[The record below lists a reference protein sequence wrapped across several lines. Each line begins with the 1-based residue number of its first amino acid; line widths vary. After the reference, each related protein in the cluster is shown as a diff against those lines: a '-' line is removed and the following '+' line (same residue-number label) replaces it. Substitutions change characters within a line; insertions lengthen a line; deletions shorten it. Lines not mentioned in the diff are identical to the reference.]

1 MMYEKKF
8 EYALFAAGF
17 LIIGSIIFNYLG
29 IFFIMLFNIP
39 EEETAFLTS
48 QALGTGLSIGL
59 MSFFVGIFLAIAI
72 LIISRRSEGKKIF
85 SVKKDP
91 LIGVIGI
98 GLGAVGS
105 ISMLVGVLVSILYSH
120 GYIPTIMWPAL
131 GIFGITAN
139 LFEEREFSGLML
151 IIESLCLSLIVISPL
166 LGIVYLGNVLEYA
179 LLCFGVILS
188 MLGGILIF
196 LGEFL
201 KRLK

>member
-91 LIGVIGI
+91 LVGVIGI

-105 ISMLVGVLVSILYSH
+105 FSMLLGVIAAILYSH
-120 GYIPTIMWPAL
+120 GYLPTIMWPAL
-131 GIFGITAN
+131 GIFGVVAYF
-139 LFEEREFSGLML
+139 FEEKELSGLML
-151 IIESLCLSLIVISPL
+151 ITEGLSLSIIVISPL
-166 LGIVYLGNVLEYA
+166 FGLVWSGEVIEYF
-179 LLCFGVILS
+179 LIIFGVIFATV
-188 MLGGILIF
+188 GGLLIYIR
-196 LGEFL
+196 EFF
-201 KRLK
+201 